1 MNKTSKLH
9 MTTDEFRKQGHK
21 VIDWLAD
28 YYEKIEEF
36 PVLSQVKPGE
46 IREKLPEYAPENGRS
61 YNDILKDMDLMMPG
75 MTHWQSPNFH
85 AFFPCASSGPAILA
99 DMIATGTGIVGM
111 LWETSPSCTEVET
124 HVLDWLVDMM
134 GMPNKFK
141 SSSKGG
147 GVIQDTA
154 SSSTLISLI
163 GAREYASN
171 GEFNSINDSTRLTA
185 YVSSQSHSS
194 IEKAIKVAGLGKD
207 SMRFID
213 VDEKFAMIS
222 SKLKEK
228 ITQDIAD
235 GFTPAF
241 VCATVGTTNTT
252 AMDPIEEIGRICKE
266 YNIWL
271 HVDAAMA
278 GAAALCPEFRYLQDG
293 LDYANSYTFNPH
305 KWMLT
310 NFDCSV
316 LFVDDRKKITSAMS
330 VVPEYLKNKGSESGE
345 VIDYMDWSIPLG
357 RKFRGLKLWQV
368 INYYGINGLREYIRE
383 NVDYTQ
389 QLKTWI
395 EANPDFEIVAPAP
408 LNLVCFK
415 HKNGNEFNQKLHEEI
430 NRSGKLYITRTKIN
444 DEYILRFS
452 IGQPTTTIEHVKNS
466 WNLIVS
472 TAKELS

>member
-1 MNKTSKLH
+1 
-9 MTTDEFRKQGHK
+9 
-21 VIDWLAD
+21 
-28 YYEKIEEF
+28 
-36 PVLSQVKPGE
+36 
-46 IREKLPEYAPENGRS
+46 
-61 YNDILKDMDLMMPG
+61 
-75 MTHWQSPNFH
+75 
-85 AFFPCASSGPAILA
+85 
-99 DMIATGTGIVGM
+99 
-111 LWETSPSCTEVET
+111 
-124 HVLDWLVDMM
+124 
-134 GMPNKFK
+134 
-141 SSSKGG
+141 
-147 GVIQDTA
+147 
-154 SSSTLISLI
+154 
-163 GAREYASN
+163 
-171 GEFNSINDSTRLTA
+171 
-185 YVSSQSHSS
+185 
-194 IEKAIKVAGLGKD
+194 
-207 SMRFID
+207 
-213 VDEKFAMIS
+213 
-222 SKLKEK
+222 
-228 ITQDIAD
+228 
-235 GFTPAF
+235 
-241 VCATVGTTNTT
+241 
-252 AMDPIEEIGRICKE
+252 
-266 YNIWL
+266 
-271 HVDAAMA
+271 MA

-293 LDYANSYTFNPH
+293 LGYANSYTFNPH

-395 EANPDFEIVAPAP
+395 EANPDFEIVAPVP

-415 HKNGNEFNQKLHEEI
+415 HKKGNEFNQKLHEEI

-472 TAKELS
+472 TAKEIS

>member
-1 MNKTSKLH
+1 
-9 MTTDEFRKQGHK
+9 
-21 VIDWLAD
+21 
-28 YYEKIEEF
+28 
-36 PVLSQVKPGE
+36 
-46 IREKLPEYAPENGRS
+46 
-61 YNDILKDMDLMMPG
+61 
-75 MTHWQSPNFH
+75 
-85 AFFPCASSGPAILA
+85 
-99 DMIATGTGIVGM
+99 MIT
-111 LWETSPSCTEVET
+111 
-124 HVLDWLVDMM
+124 
-134 GMPNKFK
+134 
-141 SSSKGG
+141 
-147 GVIQDTA
+147 
-154 SSSTLISLI
+154 
-163 GAREYASN
+163 
-171 GEFNSINDSTRLTA
+171 
-185 YVSSQSHSS
+185 
-194 IEKAIKVAGLGKD
+194 
-207 SMRFID
+207 
-213 VDEKFAMIS
+213 

-252 AMDPIEEIGRICKE
+252 AMDPIDEIGKICKE

-330 VVPEYLKNKGSESGE
+330 VFPEYLKNKGSESGE

-395 EANPDFEIVAPAP
+395 EANPDFEIVAPVP

-472 TAKELS
+472 MAKEIS

>member
-28 YYEKIEEF
+28 YYEQIEDF
-36 PVLSQVKPGE
+36 PVLSRVKPGE
-46 IREKLPEYAPENGRS
+46 IRSKLPVSAPKKGRD

-134 GMPNKFK
+134 GMPDKFK
-141 SSSKGG
+141 SSSSGG

-171 GEFNSINDSTRLTA
+171 GEFNMDNNSKRLTA

-194 IEKAIKVAGLGKD
+194 IEKAIKVTGLGKD
-207 SMRFID
+207 SMRVIA
-213 VDEKFAMIS
+213 VDEQFAMIPE
-222 SKLKEK
+222 KLLEQ
-228 ITQDIAD
+228 IEQDLKN

-252 AMDPIEEIGRICKE
+252 AMDPIDKIGKICNE

-278 GAAALCPEFRYLQDG
+278 GAAALCPEFRYIQNG
-293 LDYANSYTFNPH
+293 LEYANSYTFNPH

-316 LFVDDRKKITSAMS
+316 LFVDDRKKITNAMS
-330 VVPEYLKNKGSESGE
+330 VVPEYLKNKGSASGE

-368 INYYGINGLREYIRE
+368 INYYGIEGLQTYIRE
-383 NVDYTQ
+383 HVDYTQ
-389 QLKTWI
+389 QLKNWI
-395 EANPDFEIVAPAP
+395 DEDLDYEIIAPVP
-408 LNLVCFK
+408 LNLICFK
-415 HKNGNEFNQKLHEEI
+415 HKKGNEFNRKLHESV
-430 NRSGKLYITRTKIN
+430 NQSGKLYITRTKIN
-444 DEYILRFS
+444 GEYILRFS
-452 IGQPTTTIEHVKNS
+452 IGQPTTTIEHIKES
-466 WNLIVS
+466 WRLIVE
-472 TAKELS
+472 TARSLD